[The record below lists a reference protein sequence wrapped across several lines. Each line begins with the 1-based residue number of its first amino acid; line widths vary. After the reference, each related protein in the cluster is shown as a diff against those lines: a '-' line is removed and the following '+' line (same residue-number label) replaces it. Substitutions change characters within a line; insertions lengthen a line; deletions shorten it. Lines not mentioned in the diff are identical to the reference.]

1 MKSNKIP
8 VTFRNRDDLKLFGI
22 LHTPETVTQKS
33 AIVILSPGIKSR
45 VAPYRMY
52 LKMAE
57 RYCEMGFIVFRFD
70 FYGLGDSEGE
80 IEEALVADLY
90 GSIQVGRYVEDTISA
105 MNWIQSSYDIES
117 FVLTGLCGG
126 AITGLLAGAKDK
138 RVQSLIAI
146 SIPVILDSS
155 DIEYDNFLTD
165 GELKSKGQKYLQKLY
180 SFRSWR
186 SWIRFITF
194 QSDYKL
200 IAKSVKQVVFGNKNT
215 SENEKKTTEI
225 NHQDNFNRLFPI
237 AFEKMLSAD
246 QKIFLL
252 FAESDRLYFQ
262 FMESFYNKH
271 NSLFN
276 KYASNIE
283 QHTVRKANHIF
294 SFTEW
299 QKEFIE
305 VTSVWLKNNH
315 HQSQIPSQ
323 H

>member
-8 VTFRNRDDLKLFGI
+8 VTFRNREDLKLFGI
-22 LHTPETVTQKS
+22 LHTPETVTQKT

-57 RYCEMGFIVFRFD
+57 RYCEMGYIVFRFD

-80 IEEALVADLY
+80 IEEKLVADLY

-105 MNWIQSSYDIES
+105 MNWIQTSYEIES

-155 DIEYDNFLTD
+155 EIEYDNFLTD
-165 GELKSKGQKYLQKLY
+165 GELKSKGQNYLQKLY
-180 SFRSWR
+180 SFRAWR

-200 IAKSVKQVVFGNKNT
+200 IFRSVKQLVFGNKNT
-215 SENEKKTTEI
+215 SESEEKPQGI
-225 NHQDNFNRLFPI
+225 NSPDTFNKLFPI
-237 AFEKMLSAD
+237 AFETMLSAG

-252 FAESDRLYFQ
+252 FAETDRLYLQ
-262 FMESFYNKH
+262 FTENFYNKH
-271 NSLFN
+271 TNLDS
-276 KYASNIE
+276 
-283 QHTVRKANHIF
+283 
-294 SFTEW
+294 
-299 QKEFIE
+299 
-305 VTSVWLKNNH
+305 
-315 HQSQIPSQ
+315 
-323 H
+323 